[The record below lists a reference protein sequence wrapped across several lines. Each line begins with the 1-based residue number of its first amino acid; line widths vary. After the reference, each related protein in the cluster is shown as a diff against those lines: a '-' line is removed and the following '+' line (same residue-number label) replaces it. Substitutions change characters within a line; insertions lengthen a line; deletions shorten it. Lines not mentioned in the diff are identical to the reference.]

1 MPHTYVSQ
9 FRAMVVEQVRSGR
22 IVAEVAEFA
31 EQPRHE
37 AQAAPTGS
45 PMGRALQSWRAEPD
59 IGVTIERRAGRDC
72 TWH

>member
-22 IVAEVAEFA
+22 IVAEVAEIA

-37 AQAAPTGS
+37 AQAAPT
-45 PMGRALQSWRAEPD
+45 GRALQSWRAEPD